1 MLLMGP
7 VLAFIG
13 GFMAS
18 RLKLP
23 PLVGYLLAGLAVG
36 SFTRGFLGGGADV
49 ANQFAE
55 IGILLMFGVGMRFD
69 QGYDRRRPVD
79 RRGSRQG
86 TGVGIAVGIDGR
98 AGGGEGA
105 MGGAQPVKGTRS
117 YFAQFCGRHLLDL
130 KANPWGRGL
139 FVSYCTVCG
148 CEMVKLTGLVWQ
160 ASGQRG

>member
-1 MLLMGP
+1 MLLMGL

-36 SFTRGFLGGGADV
+36 SFTRGFLGDGADV

-55 IGILLMFGVGMRFD
+55 IGILLMFGVGLRFD
-69 QGYDRRRPVD
+69 QGSDRRRPVD

-98 AGGGEGA
+98 AGG
-105 MGGAQPVKGTRS
+105 
-117 YFAQFCGRHLLDL
+117 
-130 KANPWGRGL
+130 
-139 FVSYCTVCG
+139 
-148 CEMVKLTGLVWQ
+148 
-160 ASGQRG
+160 